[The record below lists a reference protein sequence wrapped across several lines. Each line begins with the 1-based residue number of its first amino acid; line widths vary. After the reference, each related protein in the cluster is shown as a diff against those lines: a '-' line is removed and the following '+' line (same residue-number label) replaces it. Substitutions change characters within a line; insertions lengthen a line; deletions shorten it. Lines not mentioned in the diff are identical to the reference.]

1 MKKVDNRT
9 GYARLIYG
17 ILRTVNNAGRVPQK
31 GKAKMAQNTIRATAT
46 YADYEDAD
54 YGRIDE
60 MKAAIT
66 SNGGTVTGEAG
77 GEEDNEYRIG
87 FRCATDEEFGRIAA
101 AGEDA
106 GWEIERR

>member
-1 MKKVDNRT
+1 ME
-9 GYARLIYG
+9 
-17 ILRTVNNAGRVPQK
+17 QK
-31 GKAKMAQNTIRATAT
+31 TIRATAT

-54 YGRIDE
+54 YGRIGE

-77 GEEDNEYRIG
+77 GEEDNEYTIV
-87 FRCATDEEFGRIAA
+87 FRVADMNAYNLIAA

-106 GWEIERR
+106 GWEVERR